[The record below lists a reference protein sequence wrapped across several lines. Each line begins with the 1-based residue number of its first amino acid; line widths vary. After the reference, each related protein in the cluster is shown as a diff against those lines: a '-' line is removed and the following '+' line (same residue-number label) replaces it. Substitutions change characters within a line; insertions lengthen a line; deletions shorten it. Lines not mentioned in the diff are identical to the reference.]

1 VFDFLDKLANAGAV
15 SRMPDE
21 KRAKATRQ
29 SQTTNDRNDLAAVAT
44 NLGASRVARKAAK
57 AQLVGEVGEAKAKEL
72 MAQADRRVR
81 GSF

>member
-1 VFDFLDKLANAGAV
+1 MFKLLDKLANAGAG

-21 KRAKATRQ
+21 KRARARSQ
-29 SQTTNDRNDLAAVAT
+29 SQTTNARNELAAVAT
-44 NLGASRVARKAAK
+44 NPGAARVARKAAE
-57 AQLVGEVGEAKAKEL
+57 AQLVGEVGEARAKEL